1 MRQSVNLYLPEF
13 RKKPEWLNASRMA
26 QVTGLVLLL
35 LVMSVGW
42 EFWLLFRLERDWDA
56 AEAERAAVMAA
67 TTELRSS
74 FGTQAPDQ
82 SVVEQNARLEAALK
96 EKNAIL
102 GFMDGNDLGNTAGFS
117 SYLAD
122 LARYH
127 VQGLSLTSIT
137 LSQNGRTV
145 ALAGEVEQAELVPLY
160 LQNLSQGASF
170 RGLSF
175 HALNIAEQEPAG
187 LLEGTGQAGTVPIF
201 QFTVSTIQ

>member
-1 MRQSVNLYLPEF
+1 MRQTVNLYLPEF
-13 RKKPEWLNASRMA
+13 RKKPDLMTAERIA
-26 QVTGLVLLL
+26 QVIGLVLLL
-35 LVMSVGW
+35 MVMGAGW
-42 EFWLLFRLERDWDA
+42 ESWVLFRLEQDWDA
-56 AEAERAAVMAA
+56 AEGQRTAAMAA
-67 TTELRSS
+67 TAQLRSS

-82 SVVEQNARLEAALK
+82 SVIEQNVRLEAALK

-127 VQGLSLTSIT
+127 VQGLSLKSIT
-137 LSQNGRTV
+137 LSENGRTV

-175 HALNIAEQEPAG
+175 HALQIAELEPAG
-187 LLEGTGQAGTVPIF
+187 LQEAQQQAAVPIF
-201 QFTVSTIQ
+201 QFTVSTIH

>member
-1 MRQSVNLYLPEF
+1 MKQSVNLYLPEF
-13 RKKPEWLNASRMA
+13 RRKPDWLDATRMLQA
-26 QVTGLVLLL
+26 MGLVVLLL
-35 LVMSVGW
+35 ALTAGW
-42 EFWLLFRLERDWDA
+42 EFWQLFRLDREWQA
-56 AEAERAAVMAA
+56 AETLRVEAVSA
-67 TTELRSS
+67 TATLSAS

-82 SVVEQNARLEAALK
+82 SVVEQNVRLEAALK

-127 VQGLSLTSIT
+127 VQGLSLKTIS
-137 LSQNGRTV
+137 LSQNGRSV
-145 ALAGEVEQAELVPLY
+145 ALTGEVEQAELVPLY
-160 LQNLSQGASF
+160 LQNLSKGASF

-175 HALNIAEQEPAG
+175 HALQISELEPADAA
-187 LLEGTGQAGTVPIF
+187 AGTVPVF

>member
-1 MRQSVNLYLPEF
+1 MKQSVNLYLPEF
-13 RKKPEWLNASRMA
+13 RKKPEWLNAARMLQA
-26 QVTGLVLLL
+26 TGVVLLL
-35 LVMSVGW
+35 LAVNAGW
-42 EFWLLFRLERDWDA
+42 EYFQLFRLEREWLA
-56 AEAERAAVMAA
+56 AEALRVEAVNSTAQLRA
-67 TTELRSS
+67 S

-82 SVVEQNARLEAALK
+82 AVVEQNQQLEAALK

-102 GFMDGNDLGNTAGFS
+102 AFMSDNDLGNTAGFS

-127 VQGLSLTSIT
+127 VQGLSLKSIN
-137 LSQNGRTV
+137 LSQNGGSV
-145 ALAGEVEQAELVPLY
+145 ALSGEVARAELVPIY

-175 HALNIAEQEPAG
+175 HALQIAELAPADN
-187 LLEGTGQAGTVPIF
+187 AAASAPVF